1 MRLKRITGCVA
12 AAVLSCLALTGCAGS
27 IDEKAV
33 GATLN
38 GEEISL
44 GFMNFMAK
52 YQQASYDP
60 TYVMYFGTDYW
71 KQEMGDGKT
80 MEQTTKEGVAEGVQ
94 TLYLLED
101 HMADYDVSVSE
112 EETAAME
119 EAARQF
125 MSDNSEQAIKQM
137 GATEEYVKEML
148 RLYTIQYKMRTAI
161 YDEADVTV
169 TDEEAAQRTFSYFR
183 TSAKGTTDEEGNE
196 QEFSDEEKAEVEA
209 KMKTAAEAAKTD
221 FEGAAKEQELTV
233 STYSYGADEESMDEA
248 VIKAADALKEG
259 EISELIITD
268 DYYYVIRLDSEFD
281 EEKTASKKESLEDE
295 KRSDHYTEVC
305 DGYKEASTYELNESN
320 WAKVKFDRL
329 FGAPSQETD
338 SNEPELQTE
347 IEEIEEGDEDSG
359 EEAES
364 QEDES
369 EDPGEEAESQEDESE
384 E

>member
-1 MRLKRITGCVA
+1 MRLKRITGCVMA
-12 AAVLSCLALTGCAGS
+12 AALSCLALTGCGSS
-27 IDEKAV
+27 IDAKAV

-80 MEQTTKEGVAEGVQ
+80 MEQTTKEGVAEGIQ

-112 EETAAME
+112 EEIQAME
-119 EAARQF
+119 EAAKQF
-125 MSDNSEQAIKQM
+125 MSDNSEKAIKQM

-196 QEFSDEEKAEVEA
+196 QEFTDEEKAEVET
-209 KMKTAAEAAKTD
+209 KMKAAAEAAKTD
-221 FEGAAKEQELTV
+221 FEGAAKEQGYTV
-233 STYSYGADEESMDEA
+233 SAYSYGADEESMDEA

-259 EISELIITD
+259 EVSELITTD
-268 DYYYVIRLDSEFD
+268 DYYYVIRLDSEYD
-281 EEKTASKKESLEDE
+281 EEKTASKKVSLESE
-295 KRSDHYTEVC
+295 KRTDHYTEVC
-305 DGYKEASTYELNESN
+305 DGYREASTYEINESN

-338 SNEPELQTE
+338 QTGLQTE
-347 IEEIEEGDEDSG
+347 IEEIEEEDEDQG
-359 EEAES
+359 EES
-364 QEDES
+364 Q
-369 EDPGEEAESQEDESE
+369 GEESDQEEGEESE